1 MDDPVVRF
9 FPDDAP
15 ANPSEKLKAMRVR
28 HLLSMNT
35 GHRTDTTLHV
45 YQHLYQISP
54 FGPWLDQ
61 KEYTARH
68 GLEGG
73 DGNWPKVFLSLPVD
87 YQPGTWFVYNTGATY
102 MLSAILTKLTGK
114 SLVDYLRPRLFEPLG
129 IENPFWETDP
139 RRINL
144 GGSGLHAKTEDIARF
159 SQLYLQKGM
168 WNGKRI
174 ITAEWIGEATKPHS
188 DNSNTQTNPD
198 WTVGYGYQFW
208 RCRHNCYR
216 GDEAFGQYCVIM
228 PEENA
233 VLAMIGG
240 LQNMQTVLD
249 KAWQHLLPAM
259 QPKTLAADPQGYGAL
274 CEKLAALSLPLPNGQ
289 PSSHKSNQ
297 WSGKTYKL
305 DSNHLKLESV
315 AITFNNE
322 RGTLFLRDERGE
334 HPIQVGYGAWLKEI
348 TDLRGQDSEAVAAS
362 GAWTAADTYEVRLCY
377 YHSFFCPLF
386 RFQYKSRELQID
398 VEPNVSWGPPGIT
411 RITGRGA
418 NEAA

>member
-1 MDDPVVRF
+1 MAASAASDAAKDPGRR
-9 FPDDAP
+9 P
-15 ANPSEKLKAMRVR
+15 A
-28 HLLSMNT
+28 
-35 GHRTDTTLHV
+35 
-45 YQHLYQISP
+45 
-54 FGPWLDQ
+54 
-61 KEYTARH
+61 
-68 GLEGG
+68 
-73 DGNWPKVFLSLPVD
+73 
-87 YQPGTWFVYNTGATY
+87 
-102 MLSAILTKLTGK
+102 
-114 SLVDYLRPRLFEPLG
+114 RL
-129 IENPFWETDP
+129 W
-139 RRINL
+139 
-144 GGSGLHAKTEDIARF
+144 
-159 SQLYLQKGM
+159 
-168 WNGKRI
+168 
-174 ITAEWIGEATKPHS
+174 
-188 DNSNTQTNPD
+188 
-198 WTVGYGYQFW
+198 
-208 RCRHNCYR
+208 
-216 GDEAFGQYCVIM
+216 
-228 PEENA
+228 
-233 VLAMIGG
+233 
-240 LQNMQTVLD
+240 
-249 KAWQHLLPAM
+249 
-259 QPKTLAADPQGYGAL
+259 AL

-386 RFQYKSRELQID
+386 RFQYKNRELQID